1 MTTKPRVAVVI
12 SPRARHENINDIF
25 FQLVGDRFD
34 IVLQESEKPTTEEL
48 EALIRDADAL
58 VTGWG
63 TPEIPDDSIDR
74 AQKLK
79 LVVHAQGGVK
89 RVIPHE
95 AIIRKGILLTNSAH
109 AYARTMCESTIGL
122 MLALGY
128 HMRFSHEKFVYR
140 QDQTFDRLE
149 TLGIGLDGKT
159 IGIVGFGPIGS
170 LLAQML
176 ATFNVRLIGYDP
188 YIDLTLARRL
198 NVTMLDSIEEIAEQS
213 DILTVHC
220 GWTKE
225 TTGLV
230 TRRALERLGPRAMLI
245 VNSRMP
251 IVDEDALCE
260 LVKAQRLYAALNLI
274 PLRTDLW
281 LDPVFQALP
290 NVLFTHGS
298 SNVSD
303 TWHNEVAENVAT
315 QLLNFFSGR
324 PVTPLLTLEGIAR
337 ST

>member
-1 MTTKPRVAVVI
+1 
-12 SPRARHENINDIF
+12 
-25 FQLVGDRFD
+25 
-34 IVLQESEKPTTEEL
+34 
-48 EALIRDADAL
+48 
-58 VTGWG
+58 
-63 TPEIPDDSIDR
+63 
-74 AQKLK
+74 
-79 LVVHAQGGVK
+79 
-89 RVIPHE
+89 
-95 AIIRKGILLTNSAH
+95 
-109 AYARTMCESTIGL
+109 
-122 MLALGY
+122 MLA
-128 HMRFSHEKFVYR
+128 
-140 QDQTFDRLE
+140 
-149 TLGIGLDGKT
+149 
-159 IGIVGFGPIGS
+159 
-170 LLAQML
+170 A
-176 ATFNVRLIGYDP
+176 FNVRLLGYDP

-198 NVTMLDSIEEIAEQS
+198 NVTMLDSIEELAEQS

-220 GWTKE
+220 GWTQE

-230 TRRALERLGPRAMLI
+230 TRSALERLGPRGLLI

-281 LDPVFQALP
+281 LDPVFQTLP

-303 TWHNEVAENVAT
+303 TWYNEVAENVAT